1 MLLNL
6 TQLDSFLKSI
16 IEASMG
22 ETEAALQTLE
32 TAVDN
37 NFIDVKMVV
46 NNPVFA
52 QLKESNNEAFL
63 LISDKLKKKVN
74 KMKVEV
80 QAIQ

>member
-1 MLLNL
+1 
-6 TQLDSFLKSI
+6 
-16 IEASMG
+16 
-22 ETEAALQTLE
+22 
-32 TAVDN
+32 
-37 NFIDVKMVV
+37 MVV